1 MYSFCKNAWHLID
14 KILSWIYL
22 IKFLE
27 VCLRY
32 LSDLHSYRKYQN
44 YVYGKREHSGAMGK
58 KYDLRSIRPSASC
71 AKKQHIN
78 HLHEL
83 LESNKACILIIIIIY
98 HSVWSFNITFNIVI
112 AVIIIIVII
121 IIIIIIIVVVVVII
135 IIIIADWKYVSNCS

>member
-1 MYSFCKNAWHLID
+1 MYSLCKNAWHFID
-14 KILSWIYL
+14 KILSWIYS

-71 AKKQHIN
+71 ATKQHIN
-78 HLHEL
+78 HLHES
-83 LESNKACILIIIIIY
+83 LESNKACIPIIIIIY
-98 HSVWSFNITFNIVI
+98 HSVWSFNITFKIVI
-112 AVIIIIVII
+112 AVII
-121 IIIIIIIVVVVVII
+121 IIIIIIIILVVVVVII